1 MAVFRIEK
9 TKDYTVMSNFHLKD
23 RELSCKACG
32 LLSRMLSLPE
42 DWDYTTRGLAA
53 ICKDGVDSIGS
64 ALKELEKRGYLVRNR
79 LRDEKGR
86 IRDMEYIIFESPPLP
101 CPESAGP
108 DAENPDMEEPDTDGP
123 GPENAAQLNTKESIT
138 KESST
143 HPSSTHS
150 FLPSEL
156 EGLTDGRDMR
166 EEIRE
171 QIDYDDLLTDTNR
184 QALDELVEI
193 MLEVALNRSQT
204 IRLGREA
211 EYPTAYVQDRFRRIT
226 AEHIEK
232 VMDGIRENTTRVWN
246 TKAYLMVALFN
257 SVSTTSNHY
266 AMLVNH
272 DLYSME
278 AYCRHV
284 SDDNP

>member
-9 TKDYTVMSNFHLKD
+9 TKDYTVMSNYHLKD
-23 RELSCKACG
+23 RKLSCKACG
-32 LLSRMLSLPE
+32 LLSKMLSLPE
-42 DWDYTTRGLAA
+42 DWDYTTRGLAT
-53 ICKDGVDSIGS
+53 ICKDGVDSIGT
-64 ALKELEKRGYLVRNR
+64 ALKELEKRGYLIRNQ

-86 IRDMEYIIFESPPLP
+86 IRDMEYIIYETPHLP
-101 CPESAGP
+101 CPDTTRP
-108 DAENPDMEEPDTDGP
+108 DTEKPDMVEPC
-123 GPENAAQLNTKESIT
+123 PENAAQLNTKESIT
-138 KESST
+138 KKSNT
-143 HPSSTHS
+143 HPSNTQS
-150 FLPSEL
+150 FLPSEQD
-156 EGLTDGRDMR
+156 GLTDGMDVR

-171 QIDYDDLLTDTNR
+171 QIGYDYLLTDCNR
-184 QALDELVEI
+184 PALDELVEI

-246 TKAYLMVALFN
+246 TKAYLLSALFN
-257 SVSTTSNHY
+257 SVSTTRNHY

-272 DLYSME
+272 DMYGKE
-278 AYCRHV
+278 GYCRLAPEESH
-284 SDDNP
+284 

>member
-9 TKDYTVMSNFHLKD
+9 TKDYTVMSNYHLKD

-32 LLSRMLSLPE
+32 LLSKMLSLPE
-42 DWDYTTRGLAA
+42 DWDYTTRGLAT
-53 ICKDGVDSIGS
+53 ICKDGVDSIGT
-64 ALKELEKRGYLVRNR
+64 ALKELEKRGYLIRNQ

-86 IRDMEYIIFESPPLP
+86 IRDMEYVIYETPHLPSPDTTR
-101 CPESAGP
+101 P
-108 DAENPDMEEPDTDGP
+108 DTEKPDMVEPC
-123 GPENAAQLNTKESIT
+123 PENAAQLNTKESIT
-138 KESST
+138 KKSNT
-143 HPSSTHS
+143 HPSNTQSV
-150 FLPSEL
+150 LPSEP
-156 EGLTDGRDMR
+156 EGLTDGWDVR

-171 QIDYDDLLTDTNR
+171 QIGYDYLLTDCNR
-184 QALDELVEI
+184 PALDELVEI
-193 MLEVALNRSQT
+193 MLEVALNKSQT

-246 TKAYLMVALFN
+246 TKAYLMSSLFN

-272 DLYSME
+272 DMYGKE
-278 AYCRHV
+278 GYCRLAQEESH
-284 SDDNP
+284 

>member
-9 TKDYTVMSNFHLKD
+9 TKDYTVMSNYHLKD

-32 LLSRMLSLPE
+32 LLSKMLSLPE
-42 DWDYTTRGLAA
+42 DWDYTTRGLAT
-53 ICKDGVDSIGS
+53 ICKDGVDSIGT
-64 ALKELEKRGYLVRNR
+64 ALKELEKRGYLIRNQ

-86 IRDMEYIIFESPPLP
+86 IRDMEYVIYETPHLPSPDTTR
-101 CPESAGP
+101 P
-108 DAENPDMEEPDTDGP
+108 DTEKPDMGEPC
-123 GPENAAQLNTKESIT
+123 PENAAQLNTKESIT
-138 KESST
+138 KKSNT
-143 HPSSTHS
+143 HPSNTQSV
-150 FLPSEL
+150 LPSEP
-156 EGLTDGRDMR
+156 EGLTDGWDVR

-171 QIDYDDLLTDTNR
+171 QIGYDYLLTDCNR
-184 QALDELVEI
+184 PALDELVEI

-246 TKAYLMVALFN
+246 TKAYLMSSLFN

-272 DLYSME
+272 DMYGKE
-278 AYCRHV
+278 GYCRLAPEESH
-284 SDDNP
+284 